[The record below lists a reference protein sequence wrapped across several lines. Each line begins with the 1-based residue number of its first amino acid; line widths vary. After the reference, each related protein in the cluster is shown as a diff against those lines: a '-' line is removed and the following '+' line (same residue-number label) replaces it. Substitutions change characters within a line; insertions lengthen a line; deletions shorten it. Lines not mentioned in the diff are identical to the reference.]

1 MPVGPAWG
9 FGGVKTRVNWDD
21 KNPRQTVTFV
31 GVSLPVNKAVSV
43 SASVS
48 RSFQDIEEKAYG
60 VGLRI
65 AY

>member
-1 MPVGPAWG
+1 
-9 FGGVKTRVNWDD
+9 
-21 KNPRQTVTFV
+21 V